1 MQLVTPLRSAYWA
14 HHGYQGRAALGRGSP
29 ASPTI
34 SAARANRVILIVV
47 SSQENC
53 PDQVW
58 ARLSQDNA
66 QYSVGNPA
74 AFHALSPPAR
84 WARWGSPAAWAISA
98 ALSERM
104 PDAQEKTTDRPAGSG
119 SSAGSKVE
127 SGTSSAPGIRSIAVS
142 LGSRTSIRKILPAF
156 MPLATSSGVRSC
168 TCPPPNRPYIACLHR
183 VPRPPMEKVRYSHRE
198 SRRARNMQ
206 APP

>member
-47 SSQENC
+47 SSQGGI
-53 PDQVW
+53 
-58 ARLSQDNA
+58 ARIKSGPGFQDNA

-119 SSAGSKVE
+119 SSAGSKGE
-127 SGTSSAPGIRSIAVS
+127 SGMSSAPGIRSIAVS
-142 LGSRTSIRKILPAF
+142 FGSRPSIRKIFPAF
-156 MPLATSSGVRSC
+156 
-168 TCPPPNRPYIACLHR
+168 I
-183 VPRPPMEKVRYSHRE
+183 
-198 SRRARNMQ
+198 
-206 APP
+206 

>member
-14 HHGYQGRAALGRGSP
+14 HHGYQGRAVLGRGSP

-34 SAARANRVILIVV
+34 SAARANRVILIIV
-47 SSQENC
+47 SSQGNC

-58 ARLSQDNA
+58 ARLSGQA

-74 AFHALSPPAR
+74 AFHAFSPPAR

-104 PDAQEKTTDRPAGSG
+104 PDAQEKTTDRPAGSR
-119 SSAGSKVE
+119 SSAGSKGE
-127 SGTSSAPGIRSIAVS
+127 
-142 LGSRTSIRKILPAF
+142 SRTSH
-156 MPLATSSGVRSC
+156 
-168 TCPPPNRPYIACLHR
+168 RP
-183 VPRPPMEKVRYSHRE
+183 
-198 SRRARNMQ
+198 
-206 APP
+206 